1 MFVVPGYKVPAEEE
15 QNNFVGWH
23 KVFVEE
29 TKISQFWAETFKTCL
44 CSMRR
49 RANKPRRSGP
59 LANTN
64 ETSRIL
70 DPPNVTE

>member
-44 CSMRR
+44 FMFY
-49 RANKPRRSGP
+49 AKKG
-59 LANTN
+59 
-64 ETSRIL
+64 
-70 DPPNVTE
+70 

>member
-29 TKISQFWAETFKTCL
+29 TKISQFWAETFKACL
-44 CSMRR
+44 CS
-49 RANKPRRSGP
+49 AEEG
-59 LANTN
+59 L
-64 ETSRIL
+64 TSL
-70 DPPNVTE
+70 DGVPH